1 MGTQMSYQG
10 HVLHRGAASSLI
22 VCFKLIPKHRNG
34 SLTLFLGCLAC
45 PPLFS
50 LWTRTR
56 DTCKEITFAGK
67 LTHCPC
73 SSQLLGLSFFT
84 SCDCWSYFRMQSICM
99 FEHYHGGFSLCFP
112 VSCFGLGRCLLEED

>member
-56 DTCKEITFAGK
+56 DTCKEITIAGK

-112 VSCFGLGRCLLEED
+112 VSCFGLGRCLLKED